1 MARFP
6 YSRVES
12 SWLREQLAETP
23 WTERPRID
31 DLVRLDHYIRHGIHQ
46 SLSGMHYRMLLD
58 RYPEESLIL
67 LREFS
72 EDRYQAEVQ
81 HRRERQRRHESWMQ
95 AQQDDEAA
103 LHEDWLRAGGRP

>member
-1 MARFP
+1 MAQVP
-6 YSRVES
+6 YTSLES
-12 SWLREQLAETP
+12 VWLRERLAETQ
-23 WTERPRID
+23 WTDRGMVD
-31 DLVRLDHYIRHGIHQ
+31 DLALLDHYIRHGVHQ

-67 LREFS
+67 LREYS

-81 HRRERQRRHESWMQ
+81 HRRERQRRHDDWASAALGEES
-95 AQQDDEAA
+95 A